1 MYWGV
6 GHNIFCGEIWRA
18 SVFLFV
24 ATRKEDVGKRPTG
37 AADRWSGG
45 GASRLDRVF
54 VCSLSQRFSARA
66 TTAMPSRK
74 LRKASATSFALRGG
88 GFSAS
93 TFFIRRRSGFGFNL
107 FYPSATVL
115 IFWACG
121 FRAQFFFKN
130 RSPPTA
136 LPSREKRRVV
146 YFRCRGGGDW
156 LLWFFIR
163 RLLSCFFG
171 RAGKKA
177 RRLFSLSRRRGL
189 VVMGFYPS
197 VCSTR
202 GENYT
207 VLFAHNFVLRG

>member
-6 GHNIFCGEIWRA
+6 GRNIFCGEIWRA

-24 ATRKEDVGKRPTG
+24 ATRKEDVGKRPKG
-37 AADRWSGG
+37 ATDRWSGG

-54 VCSLSQRFSARA
+54 VFSLSQRFSARA

-121 FRAQFFFKN
+121 FRAQFFFKK
-130 RSPPTA
+130 SLA
-136 LPSREKRRVV
+136 ADGFAVAEKRLVV
-146 YFRCRGGGDW
+146 FFRCRGDVDW
-156 LLWFFIR
+156 LLWVFIR
-163 RLLSCFFG
+163 RFAR
-171 RAGKKA
+171 RAGKITRFFSRITLFCAVKIVRFLQAA
-177 RRLFSLSRRRGL
+177 RRGDHL
-189 VVMGFYPS
+189 
-197 VCSTR
+197 
-202 GENYT
+202 GEN
-207 VLFAHNFVLRG
+207 